1 MSQLLIPGGLMTVPF
16 FGYTSVLTIS
26 QGQTINA
33 TGETVHMCGQV
44 MLENPNGGSKTIS
57 AAGGGKIIWR
67 SGTTTFADAGT
78 TVDIGLQDL
87 STASSP
93 AQGDGTFDV
102 SASFTGGGGGIT
114 ANAFQTSTMT
124 SGSKT
129 LAQGDPIAITL
140 AMTARAGSDSVV
152 VAFAGNSNN
161 QIVGAALFP
170 CVTDNTSGSYT
181 RLSGAVPNAV
191 IVFDD
196 GTIGWLIGTA
206 LQSSSLGQTYNV
218 NTATADEYGNLVNLP
233 CGFNAIGIGG
243 GGSLLN
249 NSSDCE
255 LLLYSTPL
263 GTPTVERTIT
273 VDATQ
278 ISAVNSVY
286 NFAYLFSSPFLL
298 KPNTDYAITQRPTTA
313 NNATIYY
320 KDTLDSVTGRSG
332 PPNSNCY
339 AVRRLNNTGA
349 FYDYNGG
356 TAKTRMMSLWL
367 IGSYLG
373 QDTRFASYKLGI

>member
-1 MSQLLIPGGLMTVPF
+1 MSQILIPGGLMTVPF
-16 FGYTSVLTIS
+16 WGFASSATIT
-26 QGQTINA
+26 QWQPINA

-78 TVDIGLQDL
+78 TVGIGLQDL

-129 LAQGDPIAITL
+129 LSQGDPIAITF
-140 AMTARAGSDSVV
+140 AMTARGGSDSVAV
-152 VAFAGNSNN
+152 VNAANNNS
-161 QIVGAALFP
+161 QILGGALFP
-170 CVTDNTSGSYT
+170 CVTDNTSGVYARQVGSI
-181 RLSGAVPNAV
+181 PNAV

-196 GTIGWLIGTA
+196 GTIGWIIGSALQSPATA
-206 LQSSSLGQTYNV
+206 LQYNA
-218 NTATADEYGNLVNLP
+218 NTGTADEYGNLINLP

-243 GGSLLN
+243 GNVLLN

-255 LLLYSTPL
+255 LLLYSTPF
-263 GTPTVERTIT
+263 GTPTVERITIA
-273 VDATQ
+273 DATQ
-278 ISAVNSVY
+278 ISVANNAL

-298 KPNTDYAITQRPTTA
+298 KPNTDYAVTLRPTTA
-313 NNATIYY
+313 NNITIYY

-349 FYDYNGG
+349 FSDYNGG